1 MRLGILGS
9 FRNYAFQRLF
19 WPCTIS
25 GGGMRYFSGVLSGVM
40 VRRWVMCAQT
50 ACDQRAACNQ
60 RALLSLSS
68 VQKVIRGQG

>member
-1 MRLGILGS
+1 
-9 FRNYAFQRLF
+9 
-19 WPCTIS
+19 
-25 GGGMRYFSGVLSGVM
+25 MRYFSGVLSGVM